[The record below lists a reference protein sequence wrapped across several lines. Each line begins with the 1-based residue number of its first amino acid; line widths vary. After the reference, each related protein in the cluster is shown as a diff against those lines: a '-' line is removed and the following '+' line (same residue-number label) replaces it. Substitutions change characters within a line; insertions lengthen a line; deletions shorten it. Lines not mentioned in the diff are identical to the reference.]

1 MAFIYEGQRPKVL
14 RAQVDGK
21 DGYVLLL
28 DQDNP
33 KEAIYF
39 SSWQGGLTKW
49 VSELSLIVGQTPPQ
63 DLPTLDDHLQK
74 P

>member
-1 MAFIYEGQRPKVL
+1 MVFIYEGQRPKVL

-21 DGYVLLL
+21 EGYVLLP

-33 KEAIYF
+33 EEAIYF
-39 SSWQGGLTKW
+39 SSWQGGLTTW
-49 VSELSLIVGQTPPQ
+49 VPELTLIVGQAPPE
-63 DLPTLDDHLQK
+63 DLPALDDHLQR